1 MSALAVLALVSLA
14 GWLFLLFARGGFW
27 RADQR
32 LPADLPAPDEWPDIV
47 AVVPARNEAPYI
59 AQSLTSLLHQDYP
72 GRFAVVLVDDDSDD
86 GTADIA
92 RQAARAV
99 HAEDR
104 LIVEPGAPPAPGW
117 TGKMAAVARGVA
129 RAEALRPEARYLLLT
144 DADIVHAPNAL
155 RRLVAQ
161 AEAGGRDLVSLMVRL
176 HCRGWAERLLIPAF
190 VFFFQ
195 KLFPFP
201 LVNDSGARVAGAAGG
216 CMLVRRTALARA
228 GGIAAIRG
236 ALIDDCALA
245 GRLKPGGPIWL
256 GLATESRSIRPYG
269 GFAGIWHMVAR
280 TAFTQLDHAPWLLV
294 ASVLGMALLYL
305 VPPGAAIVG
314 LALGDPLAA
323 AAGALAWLAMAWA
336 YAPTLRLYGR
346 PAIAGALLPVAGLL
360 YALMTVDSARRHWL
374 GHGGTWKGRSFSPQ

>member
-32 LPADLPAPDEWPDIV
+32 LPADLPAPAEWPDIA

-59 AQSLTSLLHQDYP
+59 ARSLTSLLKQDYP
-72 GRFAVVLVDDDSDD
+72 GRFAVVVVDDGSDD
-86 GTADIA
+86 DTAEIA
-92 RQAARAV
+92 RQAAHAA

-104 LIVEPGAPPAPGW
+104 LIVAPGAPPAPGW
-117 TGKMAAVARGVA
+117 TGKMAAVAHGVA
-129 RAEALRPEARYLLLT
+129 RAEALRPTARYLLLT
-144 DADIVHAPNAL
+144 DADIVHAPDAL

-176 HCRGWAERLLIPAF
+176 HCQGWAERLLIPPF

-201 LVNDSGARVAGAAGG
+201 LVNDSRTRVAAAAGG
-216 CMLVRRTALARA
+216 CMLVRRAALARA
-228 GGIAAIRG
+228 GGIAAIHG

-245 GRLKPGGPIWL
+245 RRLKPGGPIWL

-269 GFAGIWHMVAR
+269 GLAGIWRMVAR
-280 TAFTQLDHAPWLLV
+280 TAYTQLDHAPWMLI
-294 ASVLGMALLYL
+294 ASVFGMALLYL
-305 VPPGAAIVG
+305 TPPGAAIAG
-314 LALGDPLAA
+314 LALGDRPAA
-323 AAGALAWLAMAWA
+323 IAGGLAWLAMTWA

-346 PAIAGALLPVAGLL
+346 PVFAGALLPVAGLL
-360 YALMTVDSARRHWL
+360 YALMTVDSARRHRR
-374 GHGGTWKGRSFSPQ
+374 GRGGAWKGRSFSPE